1 MLPCLY
7 LTQHPPAPATPTP
20 PRQSIQCNI
29 LNASEP
35 KRAGSG
41 SGRHRQ
47 QEKGKSDD
55 EDVHETK
62 AMLVVRRL
70 SAGVRGRRGC
80 GQGQQKGARR
90 LSITTGSSSANG
102 AGYWGR
108 QYEKAKEAGPVVLAV
123 LGVGAVIWEGSR
135 RLEKLRGEAAGLRAE
150 AEKKEAGLRAELE
163 KQKATYGLELEKNE
177 AGLRAELEKQKATYG
192 LELEKKEAG
201 LRAELEKQKAT
212 YGLELEKNEAGLRA
226 ELEKQKATYG
236 LELEKKE
243 AGLRAELE
251 KQKATYRLELEKKE
265 AELAT
270 RDAVLRGE
278 IANLRG
284 EVKEKDA
291 FLRGEVK
298 EKDALRGGEVDRRI
312 LDLLTRG
319 DYDRLLE
326 ERANARLAGLPPSP
340 PPHSS
345 T

>member
-1 MLPCLY
+1 VLPCLY

-47 QEKGKSDD
+47 QEKGKGDD

-70 SAGVRGRRGC
+70 SAGVRGRCGC

-90 LSITTGSSSANG
+90 LSITTGSSSTNG

-150 AEKKEAGLRAELE
+150 A
-163 KQKATYGLELEKNE
+163 
-177 AGLRAELEKQKATYG
+177 
-192 LELEKKEAG
+192 
-201 LRAELEKQKAT
+201 
-212 YGLELEKNEAGLRA
+212 
-226 ELEKQKATYG
+226 
-236 LELEKKE
+236 EKKE

>member
-150 AEKKEAGLRAELE
+150 AEK
-163 KQKATYGLELEKNE
+163 
-177 AGLRAELEKQKATYG
+177 
-192 LELEKKEAG
+192 
-201 LRAELEKQKAT
+201 
-212 YGLELEKNEAGLRA
+212 NEAGLRA

-278 IANLRG
+278 IAKLRG

-298 EKDALRGGEVDRRI
+298 EKDALRGGGGGPEDFGSF
-312 LDLLTRG
+312 D
-319 DYDRLLE
+319 
-326 ERANARLAGLPPSP
+326 AGGL
-340 PPHSS
+340 
-345 T
+345 

>member
-47 QEKGKSDD
+47 QEKGKGDD

-70 SAGVRGRRGC
+70 SGGVRGRCGC

-90 LSITTGSSSANG
+90 LSITTGSSSTNG

-108 QYEKAKEAGPVVLAV
+108 QYEKAKEAAPVVLAV

-135 RLEKLRGEAAGLRAE
+135 RLEKLRAE

-163 KQKATYGLELEKNE
+163 KLKAT
-177 AGLRAELEKQKATYG
+177 
-192 LELEKKEAG
+192 
-201 LRAELEKQKAT
+201 
-212 YGLELEKNEAGLRA
+212 
-226 ELEKQKATYG
+226 
-236 LELEKKE
+236 
-243 AGLRAELE
+243 
-251 KQKATYRLELEKKE
+251 
-265 AELAT
+265 
-270 RDAVLRGE
+270 
-278 IANLRG
+278 
-284 EVKEKDA
+284 
-291 FLRGEVK
+291 
-298 EKDALRGGEVDRRI
+298 
-312 LDLLTRG
+312 
-319 DYDRLLE
+319 
-326 ERANARLAGLPPSP
+326 
-340 PPHSS
+340 
-345 T
+345 

>member
-47 QEKGKSDD
+47 QEKGKGDD

-70 SAGVRGRRGC
+70 SGGVRGRCGC

-90 LSITTGSSSANG
+90 LSITTGSSSTNG

-108 QYEKAKEAGPVVLAV
+108 QYEKAKEAAPVVLAV

-135 RLEKLRGEAAGLRAE
+135 RLEKLRAE
-150 AEKKEAGLRAELE
+150 AE
-163 KQKATYGLELEKNE
+163 
-177 AGLRAELEKQKATYG
+177 
-192 LELEKKEAG
+192 
-201 LRAELEKQKAT
+201 
-212 YGLELEKNEAGLRA
+212 
-226 ELEKQKATYG
+226 
-236 LELEKKE
+236 KE

-278 IANLRG
+278 I
-284 EVKEKDA
+284 A